1 MCKCSN
7 QEMFQIRRHQAIIDH
22 YFRVIIF
29 DNQYFRYLLLQFL
42 GLNQKVLMPKT
53 KHCVR
58 WKARIH
64 SFPVH
69 TLFVL

>member
-1 MCKCSN
+1 MCICSY
-7 QEMFQIRRHQAIIDH
+7 QEMLQIRRNLAIMDH
-22 YFRVIIF
+22 YFRVIKF
-29 DNQYFRYLLLQFL
+29 DNQYFRYFSLQFL

-53 KHCVR
+53 KHYVR

-64 SFPVH
+64 SFAVH